1 MAAALAWASTVLFCN
16 YGNSLL
22 CPFPKSSEPLT
33 AEGDFFL
40 CVCERET
47 LSPFLVDYVPSNS
60 HMTLSP

>member
-40 CVCERET
+40 CVCERDT
-47 LSPFLVDYVPSNS
+47 VPIPCRLCSF
-60 HMTLSP
+60 